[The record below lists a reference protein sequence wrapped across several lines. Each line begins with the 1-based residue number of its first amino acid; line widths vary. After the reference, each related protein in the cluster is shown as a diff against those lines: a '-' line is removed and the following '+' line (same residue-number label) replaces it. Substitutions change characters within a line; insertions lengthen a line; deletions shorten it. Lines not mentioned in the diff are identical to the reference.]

1 MQDFNSPEKSGR
13 GSSGLETLGI
23 MPEPKRSKLVAKTK
37 LHQLMSLLPFEV
49 LQVSR
54 ITMNRRYSWI
64 LYIYIYI

>member
-37 LHQLMSLLPFEV
+37 TSPINDFAAF
-49 LQVSR
+49 
-54 ITMNRRYSWI
+54 
-64 LYIYIYI
+64 